1 METVHSYQ
9 VPVETMYKFGQQ
21 LLIHVYRYVHNLTTY
36 IQSDSI
42 SVKSKKM
49 LVRVGLNRQLNR
61 KTRAR
66 DSGAPT
72 SLAHALYVF
81 VGGARSV

>member
-1 METVHSYQ
+1 MYHGVICNTCVH
-9 VPVETMYKFGQQ
+9 VPVCGTQP
-21 LLIHVYRYVHNLTTY
+21 HHNIQVY